1 MKNFADLTER
11 EVLAVA
17 ISSEEEDSRI
27 YMTFA
32 EDLAERYPDS
42 AKIFEEMAEE
52 ERGHRHRLLEMYEQR
67 FGPHLPPIRREDV
80 KGFLRRRPIWL
91 TKNLPLDTIR
101 KEVETMELQAE
112 QFYIKAAEQAEDVGV
127 RRLLG
132 DLAEEE
138 KGHEQL
144 AVKLTDKILSPD
156 VRAEE
161 DKTRRR
167 MFVLQYVQ
175 PGLAGLMDGSV
186 STLAPL
192 FAAAFATHQNWQ
204 TFLVGL
210 AASIGA
216 GISMGFAEALSDDGS
231 LTGRGSPWLRGATCG
246 MMTTLGGLG
255 HSMPYL
261 VPDSWPNAFWIA
273 TAIAGVVVFFEL
285 WAIAFI
291 RARYMDTPFLQAVF
305 QIVLGGAIVLARRH
319 PDRRGVA
326 AMAQLPFSPPISG
339 KNMSFHDAG
348 SRLMVPTRRMNFA
361 NFIVAAGVMVHSTP
375 GPVTTFVTI
384 SSGSF
389 EPVSSIQLCAVPFG
403 SAAMIAVASFTA
415 SRNAA

>member
-1 MKNFADLTER
+1 MKNFSELTER

-17 ISSEEEDSRI
+17 IASEEEDSRI

-32 EDLAERYPDS
+32 EDLRERYPDS
-42 AKIFEEMAEE
+42 AKLFEEMADE

-91 TKNLPLDTIR
+91 TKNLSLDTIR
-101 KEVETMELQAE
+101 KEVETMELEAE
-112 QFYIKAAEQAEDVGV
+112 RFYAKAAERADDVGV

-138 KGHEQL
+138 KGHENL
-144 AVKLTDKILSPD
+144 AVRLTGQILKPD
-156 VRAEE
+156 VREAE
-161 DKTRRR
+161 DRTRRR

-192 FAAAFATHQNWQ
+192 FAAAFATHHNWQ
-204 TFLVGL
+204 TFVVGL

-216 GISMGFAEALSDDGS
+216 GISMAFAEALSDDGS
-231 LTGRGSPWLRGATCG
+231 LTGRGSPWIRGVATG
-246 MMTTLGGLG
+246 AMTTVGGLG
-255 HSMPYL
+255 HTLPYL

-273 TAIAGVVVFFEL
+273 TSIAGVVVFFEL

-291 RARYMDTPFLQAVF
+291 RSHYMDTPFLQAVF
-305 QIVLGGAIVLARRH
+305 QVVLGGVIVLGIGILIGA
-319 PDRRGVA
+319 
-326 AMAQLPFSPPISG
+326 S
-339 KNMSFHDAG
+339 
-348 SRLMVPTRRMNFA
+348 
-361 NFIVAAGVMVHSTP
+361 
-375 GPVTTFVTI
+375 
-384 SSGSF
+384 
-389 EPVSSIQLCAVPFG
+389 
-403 SAAMIAVASFTA
+403 
-415 SRNAA
+415 

>member
-1 MKNFADLTER
+1 VKNFADLTER

-27 YMTFA
+27 YMSFA
-32 EDLAERYPDS
+32 EDLAKRYPDT
-42 AKIFEEMAEE
+42 AKVFEEMAEE
-52 ERGHRHRLLEMYEQR
+52 ESGHRHRLLELYEQR

-91 TKNLPLDTIR
+91 TKNLSLDAIR

-112 QFYIKAAEQAEDVGV
+112 RFYAKASERAEDVGV

-138 KGHEQL
+138 KGHEKL
-144 AVKLTDKILSPD
+144 AAKLTNQILSPD
-156 VRAEE
+156 VREAE
-161 DKTRRR
+161 DRTRRR
-167 MFVLQYVQ
+167 LFVLQYVQ

-192 FAAAFATHQNWQ
+192 FAAAFATHLNWQ

-231 LTGRGSPWLRGATCG
+231 LTGRGSPWLRGAASG
-246 MMTTLGGLG
+246 VMTALGGLG

-273 TAIAGVVVFFEL
+273 TAMAGVVVFFEL

-305 QIVLGGAIVLARRH
+305 QIVLGGVIVLAV
-319 PDRRGVA
+319 GIVIGA
-326 AMAQLPFSPPISG
+326 A
-339 KNMSFHDAG
+339 
-348 SRLMVPTRRMNFA
+348 
-361 NFIVAAGVMVHSTP
+361 
-375 GPVTTFVTI
+375 
-384 SSGSF
+384 
-389 EPVSSIQLCAVPFG
+389 
-403 SAAMIAVASFTA
+403 
-415 SRNAA
+415 

>member
-32 EDLAERYPDS
+32 EDLRERYPDT

-52 ERGHRHRLLEMYEQR
+52 ERGHRHRLLENYEQR

-91 TKNLPLDTIR
+91 TKNLSLDTIR
-101 KEVETMELQAE
+101 KEVETMEMQAE
-112 QFYIKAAEQAEDVGV
+112 RFYAKAAEKAEDVGV

-138 KGHEQL
+138 KGHENL
-144 AVKLTDKILSPD
+144 AAKLTGEILKPD
-156 VRAEE
+156 VREAE
-161 DKTRRR
+161 DRTRRR

-192 FAAAFATHQNWQ
+192 FAAAFATHHNWQ

-231 LTGRGSPWLRGATCG
+231 LTGRGSPWLRGLASG
-246 MMTTLGGLG
+246 VMTALGGLG
-255 HSMPYL
+255 HTMPYL

-273 TAIAGVVVFFEL
+273 TTIASIVVFFEL

-305 QIVLGGAIVLARRH
+305 QIVLGGVIVL
-319 PDRRGVA
+319 GVGILIGGA
-326 AMAQLPFSPPISG
+326 
-339 KNMSFHDAG
+339 
-348 SRLMVPTRRMNFA
+348 
-361 NFIVAAGVMVHSTP
+361 
-375 GPVTTFVTI
+375 
-384 SSGSF
+384 
-389 EPVSSIQLCAVPFG
+389 
-403 SAAMIAVASFTA
+403 
-415 SRNAA
+415 

>member
-17 ISSEEEDSRI
+17 IASEEEDSRI

-42 AKIFEEMAEE
+42 AKVFEEMAEE
-52 ERGHRHRLLEMYEQR
+52 ERGHRHMLLELYEQR
-67 FGPHLPPIRREDV
+67 FGENLPPIRREDV
-80 KGFLRRRPIWL
+80 RGFLRRRPIWL

-101 KEVETMELQAE
+101 KEAETMEFEAE
-112 QFYIKAAEQAEDVGV
+112 RFYIKAAERAQDVGV

-132 DLAEEE
+132 DLAEAERSHE
-138 KGHEQL
+138 KL
-144 AVKLTDKILSPD
+144 AVKLTGEILKPD
-156 VRAEE
+156 VREAE

-167 MFVLQYVQ
+167 VFVLQYVQ

-231 LTGRGSPWLRGATCG
+231 LTGRGSPWLRGVTCG
-246 MMTTLGGLG
+246 LMTTLGGLG
-255 HSMPYL
+255 HTLPYL
-261 VPDSWPNAFWIA
+261 VPDSLPNAFWIA
-273 TAIAGVVVFFEL
+273 TAIAGIVVFFEL
-285 WAIAFI
+285 WAIAYI
-291 RARYMDTPFLQAVF
+291 RTRYMDTPFLQAVF
-305 QIVLGGAIVLARRH
+305 QIVLGGVIVL
-319 PDRRGVA
+319 GVGILIGA
-326 AMAQLPFSPPISG
+326 A
-339 KNMSFHDAG
+339 
-348 SRLMVPTRRMNFA
+348 
-361 NFIVAAGVMVHSTP
+361 
-375 GPVTTFVTI
+375 
-384 SSGSF
+384 
-389 EPVSSIQLCAVPFG
+389 
-403 SAAMIAVASFTA
+403 
-415 SRNAA
+415 

>member
-1 MKNFADLTER
+1 VKNFADLTER

-32 EDLAERYPDS
+32 EDLRERYPDTS
-42 AKIFEEMAEE
+42 KIFEEMADE
-52 ERGHRHRLLEMYEQR
+52 ERGHRHRLLKLYEER
-67 FGPHLPPIRREDV
+67 FGQHLPPIRREDV

-101 KEVETMELQAE
+101 KEVETMELEAE
-112 QFYIKAAEQAEDVGV
+112 RFYARAAEQAEDVGV

-138 KGHEQL
+138 KHHENR
-144 AVKLTDKILSPD
+144 AVALTDEILKPD

-161 DKTRRR
+161 DRTRRR

-192 FAAAFATHQNWQ
+192 FAAAFATHHNWQ

-231 LTGRGSPWLRGATCG
+231 LTGRGSPWLRGITCG
-246 MMTTLGGLG
+246 AMTTLGGLG
-255 HSMPYL
+255 HTAPYL
-261 VPDSWPNAFWIA
+261 VPDRWANAFWIA
-273 TAIAGVVVFFEL
+273 TAIACVVVFFEL

-291 RARYMDTPFLQAVF
+291 RSRYMDTPFLQAVF
-305 QIVLGGAIVLARRH
+305 QIVLGGAIVLAV
-319 PDRRGVA
+319 GVLIGA
-326 AMAQLPFSPPISG
+326 A
-339 KNMSFHDAG
+339 
-348 SRLMVPTRRMNFA
+348 
-361 NFIVAAGVMVHSTP
+361 
-375 GPVTTFVTI
+375 
-384 SSGSF
+384 
-389 EPVSSIQLCAVPFG
+389 
-403 SAAMIAVASFTA
+403 
-415 SRNAA
+415 

>member
-27 YMTFA
+27 YMSFA
-32 EDLAERYPDS
+32 EDLAERYPES

-52 ERGHRHRLLEMYEQR
+52 EKGHRHMLLQMYEQR
-67 FGPHLPPIRREDV
+67 FGPNLPPIRRDNV

-91 TKNLPLDTIR
+91 TKSLSLDTIR
-101 KEVETMELQAE
+101 KEAETMEFEAE
-112 QFYIKAAEQAEDVGV
+112 RFYAKAAEQAQDVGL
-127 RRLLG
+127 RKLLG
-132 DLAEEE
+132 DLAEME
-138 KGHEQL
+138 KGHESI
-144 AVKLTDKILSPD
+144 AAKLTDKILSSD

-161 DKTRRR
+161 DKTRKR
-167 MFVLQYVQ
+167 MFVLQYIQ

-231 LTGRGSPWLRGATCG
+231 MTGRGSPWLRGATCG
-246 MMTTLGGLG
+246 VMTTLGGLG
-255 HSMPYL
+255 HTLPYL
-261 VPDSWPNAFWIA
+261 VPDTWPNAFWIA
-273 TAIAGVVVFFEL
+273 TSIAGVVVFFEL
-285 WAIAFI
+285 WVIAYI

-305 QIVLGGAIVLARRH
+305 QIVLGGVIVL
-319 PDRRGVA
+319 GVGILIGA
-326 AMAQLPFSPPISG
+326 A
-339 KNMSFHDAG
+339 
-348 SRLMVPTRRMNFA
+348 
-361 NFIVAAGVMVHSTP
+361 
-375 GPVTTFVTI
+375 
-384 SSGSF
+384 
-389 EPVSSIQLCAVPFG
+389 
-403 SAAMIAVASFTA
+403 
-415 SRNAA
+415 

>member
-32 EDLAERYPDS
+32 EDLKERYPDS
-42 AKIFEEMAEE
+42 AKVFEDLAEE
-52 ERGHRHRLLEMYEQR
+52 ERGHRHRLLELYEQR

-101 KEVETMELQAE
+101 KEVETMEQQAE
-112 QFYIKAAEQAEDVGV
+112 QFYARAAEQADDVGV

-132 DLAEEE
+132 DLAEDE
-138 KGHEQL
+138 KGHEKL
-144 AVKLTDKILSPD
+144 ATRLTGEILSPD
-156 VRAEE
+156 VREAE

-192 FAAAFATHQNWQ
+192 FAAAFATHNNWQ
-204 TFLVGL
+204 TFVVGL
-210 AASIGA
+210 AASLGP
-216 GISMGFAEALSDDGS
+216 GISMGFAEALSDDGL
-231 LTGRGSPWLRGATCG
+231 LTGRGSPPLRGLTCG
-246 MMTTLGGLG
+246 MMTAIGGLG
-255 HSMPYL
+255 HTMPYL
-261 VPDSWPNAFWIA
+261 VPDAWPNAFWIA
-273 TAIAGVVVFFEL
+273 TAIASVVVFFEL

-291 RARYMDTPFLQAVF
+291 RARYMDTPFLHAVF
-305 QIVLGGAIVLARRH
+305 QIVLGGAIVL
-319 PDRRGVA
+319 GVGILIGGA
-326 AMAQLPFSPPISG
+326 
-339 KNMSFHDAG
+339 
-348 SRLMVPTRRMNFA
+348 
-361 NFIVAAGVMVHSTP
+361 
-375 GPVTTFVTI
+375 
-384 SSGSF
+384 
-389 EPVSSIQLCAVPFG
+389 
-403 SAAMIAVASFTA
+403 
-415 SRNAA
+415 

>member
-32 EDLAERYPDS
+32 EDLKERYPDT

-52 ERGHRHRLLEMYEQR
+52 ERSHRHRLLEMYEQR
-67 FGPHLPPIRREDV
+67 FGSHLPPIRREDV

-91 TKNLPLDTIR
+91 TKNLSLDIIR

-112 QFYIKAAEQAEDVGV
+112 RFYAKAAEKAEDVGV
-127 RRLLG
+127 RKLLG

-138 KGHEQL
+138 KGHEHL
-144 AVKLTDKILSPD
+144 AAKLTGEILKPD
-156 VRAEE
+156 VREAE
-161 DKTRRR
+161 DRTRRR
-167 MFVLQYVQ
+167 IFVLQYVQ

-192 FAAAFATHQNWQ
+192 FAAAFATHQNWP

-231 LTGRGSPWLRGATCG
+231 LTGRGSPWLRGAVCG
-246 MMTTLGGLG
+246 VMTALGGLG
-255 HSMPYL
+255 HTLPYL
-261 VPDSWPNAFWIA
+261 VPDSWSNAFWIA
-273 TAIAGVVVFFEL
+273 TGIAGAVVFFEL

-305 QIVLGGAIVLARRH
+305 QIVLGGVIVL
-319 PDRRGVA
+319 GVGILIGGA
-326 AMAQLPFSPPISG
+326 
-339 KNMSFHDAG
+339 
-348 SRLMVPTRRMNFA
+348 
-361 NFIVAAGVMVHSTP
+361 
-375 GPVTTFVTI
+375 
-384 SSGSF
+384 
-389 EPVSSIQLCAVPFG
+389 
-403 SAAMIAVASFTA
+403 
-415 SRNAA
+415 